1 MRNRV
6 VAGMCEAVI
15 VVESAVAGGSMIT
28 ARFAGEQGRQ
38 IMAVPGRIDQSS
50 SGGCHQLI
58 RDGATMLTSV
68 DDILEELRY
77 VRPMQTEAELPME
90 SETVPAELSDLE
102 RQVFDCFTGGE
113 LCLPDQISQQ
123 LKRPSSEVSA
133 TLMGLELKRLVV
145 KRADG
150 RFEAH

>member
-1 MRNRV
+1 
-6 VAGMCEAVI
+6 
-15 VVESAVAGGSMIT
+15 
-28 ARFAGEQGRQ
+28 
-38 IMAVPGRIDQSS
+38 
-50 SGGCHQLI
+50 
-58 RDGATMLTSV
+58 
-68 DDILEELRY
+68 
-77 VRPMQTEAELPME
+77 ME

-123 LKRPSSEVSA
+123 LKRSSSEVSA